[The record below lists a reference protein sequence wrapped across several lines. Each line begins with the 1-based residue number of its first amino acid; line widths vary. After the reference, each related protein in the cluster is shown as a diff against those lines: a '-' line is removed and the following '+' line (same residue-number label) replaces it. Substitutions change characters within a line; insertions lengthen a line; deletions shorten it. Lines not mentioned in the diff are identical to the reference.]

1 MRQESDELRRSG
13 REMVTGVC
21 AAARSAG
28 SRVGDR
34 VSDMN
39 VYAGMRAVTA
49 RVGCAAAHLHRMLYH
64 TTTAQHADAHVTHTP
79 HGMCVTTRRSSH
91 TIVDG
96 LVADVAFLAF

>member
-1 MRQESDELRRSG
+1 MNSG
-13 REMVTGVC
+13 GLGEKWLC

-39 VYAGMRAVTA
+39 VYAGMRDGARSSAPASNAVPHNHRATC
-49 RVGCAAAHLHRMLYH
+49 GC
-64 TTTAQHADAHVTHTP
+64 TCVIITHTP
-79 HGMCVTTRRSSH
+79 HGMCVMTTRRAIH